1 MEINHL
7 PPPSAIVPLRAP
19 SEVSD
24 GDAGPNSPYY
34 RQRKKKQK
42 TSQHESGK
50 DQTPRLEG
58 STTHIDIRV

>member
-7 PPPSAIVPLRAP
+7 PPPTVVPIRAP
-19 SEVSD
+19 SAVGD

-34 RQRKKKQK
+34 RRPKQRQRAA
-42 TSQHESGK
+42 QEESTE

-58 STTHIDIRV
+58 STSHIDIRV

>member
-7 PPPSAIVPLRAP
+7 PPPSAIAPLRAP
-19 SEVSD
+19 SAVGD

-42 TSQHESGK
+42 PSQNDSETN
-50 DQTPRLEG
+50 QAPRIEG